1 MSTAHPSIDYEAVL
15 ADLEDKRTAIE
26 NAIAGVRQILGQAG
40 ASNLG
45 HVSGSFTVTTEDAI
59 PSDFFFKMSI
69 FKEFNP
75 YLGQHY
81 DSVVKDLGPPT
92 SCFGLSTGDKV
103 CEWDRSCTSYDRGTG
118 GTVTK
123 RYQFVINKDGTVTE
137 WSWRGPIS
145 PLGLIWS
152 HEKISSQDKPN

>member
-69 FKEFNP
+69 FDAVKK
-75 YLGQHY
+75 YLGAAKGPRSTMQIVEALEKGGLTHASK
-81 DSVVKDLGPPT
+81 DIRKTVSTILNQKAKEDVPEIVKIKKKWGLPAWYPGMRKNKKGGLDQVMDDLKDE
-92 SCFGLSTGDKV
+92 LS
-103 CEWDRSCTSYDRGTG
+103 S
-118 GTVTK
+118 
-123 RYQFVINKDGTVTE
+123 
-137 WSWRGPIS
+137 
-145 PLGLIWS
+145 
-152 HEKISSQDKPN
+152 

>member
-69 FKEFNP
+69 LRSLTLTWDNTTI
-75 YLGQHY
+75 Q
-81 DSVVKDLGPPT
+81 
-92 SCFGLSTGDKV
+92 LS
-103 CEWDRSCTSYDRGTG
+103 
-118 GTVTK
+118 
-123 RYQFVINKDGTVTE
+123 
-137 WSWRGPIS
+137 
-145 PLGLIWS
+145 
-152 HEKISSQDKPN
+152 KI